1 MQFRPLICRLIRGH
15 FDLARDGNRCCLGS
29 TATATNS
36 LVLHSPLLLASFLL
50 PTCTY
55 QWHYFFL
62 HLRPNSSNPPPFR
75 QSSRLF
81 CARSGRAGRTQPGK
95 CFRLFTA
102 WSFQH
107 ELEDNTVP
115 EVQRTNMGNVVL
127 LLKSLGIN
135 DLLHF
140 EFMDPPPPETLI
152 RALEQVR
159 PFGLLAA
166 CSGVR
171 RVVCVFV
178 VFL

>member
-1 MQFRPLICRLIRGH
+1 MNPHYTLF
-15 FDLARDGNRCCLGS
+15 
-29 TATATNS
+29 S
-36 LVLHSPLLLASFLL
+36 LVA
-50 PTCTY
+50 C
-55 QWHYFFL
+55 
-62 HLRPNSSNPPPFR
+62 LR
-75 QSSRLF
+75 
-81 CARSGRAGRTQPGK
+81 RSGRAGRTQPGK

-115 EVQRTNMGNVVL
+115 EIQRTNMGNVVL

-159 PFGLLAA
+159 QYLPCFGLFFSLFRFRRL
-166 CSGVR
+166 CSANGHRPYLSVLSLYGR
-171 RVVCVFV
+171 RSPLCWSETAIFRSR
-178 VFL
+178 FLFLMCHTCAQAIMRADFCLF